1 MTTTGIDLRG
11 FDYQLAPL
19 QQRAYWILDDL
30 QARAARALAGVQ
42 ALKTQLR
49 QVEDGCEEQRRHL
62 AGNAQR
68 YLDPAMHRRALDYF
82 LRTSASMAAL
92 REQIDAA
99 HCTHRELVEQCLQQ
113 QLRIDM
119 FESHRLRQMEE
130 YAMAQCT
137 RTAAEQDQAWTARS
151 RWLEVAGEEDA
162 R

>member
-19 QQRAYWILDDL
+19 QQQACWILDDL
-30 QARAARALAGVQ
+30 QARTARALAGLQ
-42 ALKTQLR
+42 ALQAQLR
-49 QVEDGCEEQRRHL
+49 QVEEGCEEQRRHL

-68 YLDPAMHRRALDYF
+68 YLDAALHRRALDY
-82 LRTSASMAAL
+82 LLHASASMAAL
-92 REQIDAA
+92 EEKIDAA
-99 HCTHRELVEQCLQQ
+99 QAAHKDLLEQCLQQ

-130 YAMAQCT
+130 YAMAQRT
-137 RTAAEQDQAWTARS
+137 RTAAEQDHAWTARS